1 MNSVDFANC
10 HVKIDEK
17 GFLTATIDLNK
28 PVGLSNSEKS
38 INYGLTNGNQKI
50 VWKDKILNFGVNCY
64 SRNPKYV
71 QTEEDKARMKEI
83 YGK

>member
-1 MNSVDFANC
+1 MVSQDFANC

-38 INYGLTNGNQKI
+38 INMGLTNGNQKI
-50 VWKDKILNFGVNCY
+50 VWKDKILNLGVNCY
-64 SRNPKYV
+64 VKNPKYV
-71 QTEEDKARMKEI
+71 VTAEDKATYKEI
-83 YGK
+83 YKK